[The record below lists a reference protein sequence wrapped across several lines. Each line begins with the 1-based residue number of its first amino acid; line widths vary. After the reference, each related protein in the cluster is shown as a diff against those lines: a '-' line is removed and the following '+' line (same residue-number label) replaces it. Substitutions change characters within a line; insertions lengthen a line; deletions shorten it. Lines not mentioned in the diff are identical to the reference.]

1 MNNPV
6 LWNSD
11 IKLHYKKRHFTKIPE
26 SSSSSYQLEHDGQNL
41 SFGLKLPKSKLQA
54 ANLP

>member
-11 IKLHYKKRHFTKIPE
+11 IKLHNKKRHFTKILE